1 MPCDVL
7 ASKSKGLGKEGWP
20 RGVPNPIA
28 GCQLGKTSLSKCTAL
43 KNAIW
48 LKITVFSLINLMVRS
63 YLVLIQKYN

>member
-1 MPCDVL
+1 MVLNTQSEMPCDVL

-43 KNAIW
+43 KNAI
-48 LKITVFSLINLMVRS
+48 
-63 YLVLIQKYN
+63 